1 MSLPAGEQ
9 TGTVNKQVVPG
20 VHLSQIA
27 AVASALPPRYYTQQQ
42 VFDELARHWSSDL
55 ENPALLQRFH
65 QRVGVDGRYFA
76 LPLEEYA
83 EMERWGQFNA
93 VWLRVAEELGEQAIH
108 TALARAGLHKDQI
121 GALLT
126 VTVTG
131 VVSPSLDAHLCN
143 RMELPA
149 DVRRTPIFG
158 LGCVAGA
165 AGIAQ
170 AADYVRAYP
179 EKIAVLLSVEL
190 CSLTW
195 QRRDLSIANLI
206 ATGLFGDGAAAVIVA
221 GDQVKLP
228 QATETQAGP
237 TIVATASSFYRD
249 TEEAMGWD
257 IGEEGFR
264 IVLSPE
270 VPAIIR
276 EHLPQD
282 LEGFLAAN
290 GLTRDQ
296 ITSWVLHTGGPKVLE
311 AMADAAGVTR
321 EECAL
326 SWESLRKVGNLSSAS
341 VLFVL
346 EDTIRERRPEPGSY
360 GILAAMG
367 PGFCSQLVLLRW

>member
-1 MSLPAGEQ
+1 MSR
-9 TGTVNKQVVPG
+9 
-20 VHLSQIA
+20 IA
-27 AVASALPPRYYTQQQ
+27 AVATALPPRYYTQQQ
-42 VFDELARHWSSDL
+42 IFEQLSQHWAGQLD
-55 ENPALLQRFH
+55 NPALLERFH
-65 QRVGVDGRYFA
+65 HRVGVDGRYFA
-76 LPLEEYA
+76 LPLEDYIGL
-83 EMERWGQFNA
+83 ERWGQANA
-93 VWLRVAEELGEQAIH
+93 AWLRVAEELGEEAINK
-108 TALARAGLHKDQI
+108 ALAQAGLKKEDI

-131 VVSPSLDAHLCN
+131 VVSPSLDAHLVN
-143 RMELPA
+143 RMGLPT
-149 DVRRTPIFG
+149 DLRRTPIFG

-165 AGIAQ
+165 SGIAQ
-170 AADYVRAYP
+170 ADDYVRAYP
-179 EKIAVLLSVEL
+179 DKIAVLLSVEL

-195 QRRDLSIANLI
+195 QRGDLSVANFI

-228 QATETQAGP
+228 KAADSQAGP
-237 TIVATASSFYRD
+237 QVMATAQNFYPD

-257 IGEEGFR
+257 IGELGFR

-276 EHLPQD
+276 KHLPED
-282 LEGFLAAN
+282 LGTFLAAH
-290 GLTRDQ
+290 GLKRED

-311 AMADAAGVTR
+311 AMADGAGVTR

-326 SWESLRKVGNLSSAS
+326 SWNSLRKVGNLSSAS

-367 PGFCSQLVLLRW
+367 PGFCSQLVLLKW

>member
-1 MSLPAGEQ
+1 M
-9 TGTVNKQVVPG
+9 
-20 VHLSQIA
+20 SQIA
-27 AVASALPPRYYTQQQ
+27 AVASALPPLYYTQQQ
-42 VFDELARHWSSDL
+42 VFDQLVQHWGEEL
-55 ENPALLQRFH
+55 ENPALLERFH
-65 QRVGVDGRYFA
+65 HRVGVDGRYFA
-76 LPLEEYA
+76 LPLDEYA
-83 EMERWGQFNA
+83 KLERWGEFNA
-93 VWLRVAEELGEQAIH
+93 VWLRVAEELGEEAICR
-108 TALARAGLHKDQI
+108 ALDKAGLGKEQI

-143 RMELPA
+143 RMGLPA

-170 AADYVRAYP
+170 AHDYVRAYP
-179 EKIAVLLSVEL
+179 DKIAVLLSVEL

-195 QRRDLSIANLI
+195 QRADLSIANFI
-206 ATGLFGDGAAAVIVA
+206 ATGLFGDGAAAVIIA
-221 GDQVKLP
+221 GDRVELP
-228 QATETQAGP
+228 TSAKTLAGP
-237 TIVATASSFYRD
+237 TVVAAASSFYPN
-249 TEEAMGWD
+249 TEGAMGWD
-257 IGEEGFR
+257 IGEEGFKL
-264 IVLSPE
+264 VLSPE

-276 EHLPQD
+276 KHLPVD
-282 LEGFLAAN
+282 LERFLAAN
-290 GLTRDQ
+290 GLKREQ

-321 EECAL
+321 EECTL

-346 EDTIRERRPEPGSY
+346 EDTIEERRPIPGSY

>member
-1 MSLPAGEQ
+1 MSR
-9 TGTVNKQVVPG
+9 
-20 VHLSQIA
+20 IA
-27 AVASALPPRYYTQQQ
+27 AVASALPPYYYTQQQ
-42 VFDELARHWSSDL
+42 VFDELVRHWGDEL
-55 ENPALLQRFH
+55 ENPAVLERFH
-65 QRVGVDGRYFA
+65 HRVGVDGRYFA
-76 LPLEEYA
+76 LPLDEYA
-83 EMERWGQFNA
+83 KLGLWGEFNA
-93 VWLRVAEELGEQAIH
+93 AWLRVAEELGEQAICR
-108 TALARAGLHKDQI
+108 ALARAGLGKEQI

-131 VVSPSLDAHLCN
+131 VVSPSLDAHLAN
-143 RMELPA
+143 RMSLPS

-170 AADYVRAYP
+170 AYDYVRAYP
-179 EKIAVLLSVEL
+179 DKIAVLLSVEL

-195 QRRDLSIANLI
+195 QRRDLSVANFI

-228 QATETQAGP
+228 GPTAGP
-237 TIVATASSFYRD
+237 AIVAAQSSFYRD
-249 TEEAMGWD
+249 TEGAMGWD
-257 IGEEGFR
+257 IGEEGFK
-264 IVLSPE
+264 IILSPE

-276 EHLPQD
+276 KHLPPD
-282 LEGFLAAN
+282 LGRFLAAN
-290 GLTRDQ
+290 GLTREH

-341 VLFVL
+341 VLMVL
-346 EDTIRERRPEPGSY
+346 EDTIEERRPAPGSY

>member
-1 MSLPAGEQ
+1 M
-9 TGTVNKQVVPG
+9 
-20 VHLSQIA
+20 SQIA

-42 VFDELARHWSSDL
+42 VFDQLQKHWGDQL
-55 ENPALLQRFH
+55 ESPALLQRFH

-83 EMERWGQFNA
+83 KLERWGQLNA
-93 VWLRVAEELGEQAIH
+93 VWLDVAEELGEQAICR
-108 TALARAGLHKDQI
+108 ALDRAGLGKEQI

-131 VVSPSLDAHLCN
+131 VASPSLDAHLCN
-143 RMELPA
+143 RMGLPA
-149 DVRRTPIFG
+149 GVRRTPIFG

-165 AGIAQ
+165 SGLAQ
-170 AADYVRAYP
+170 ADDYVRAYP
-179 EKIAVLLSVEL
+179 DRIAVLLSVEL

-195 QRRDLSIANLI
+195 QRRDLSVANFI

-221 GDQVKLP
+221 GDQVALP
-228 QATETQAGP
+228 KKTGP
-237 TIVATASSFYRD
+237 EIVASAQSFYRN

-257 IGEEGFR
+257 IGEEGFK

-276 EHLPQD
+276 EHLPVD
-282 LEGFLAAN
+282 LERFLAAN
-290 GLTRDQ
+290 GLKRED

-311 AMADAAGVTR
+311 AMADGAGVSR

-346 EDTIRERRPEPGSY
+346 EDTIEQRRPAPGSY

>member
-1 MSLPAGEQ
+1 M
-9 TGTVNKQVVPG
+9 
-20 VHLSQIA
+20 SQIA
-27 AVASALPPRYYTQQQ
+27 AVASALPPLYYTQQQ
-42 VFDELARHWSSDL
+42 VFDQLVQHWGDKL
-55 ENPALLQRFH
+55 DNPALLERFH
-65 QRVGVDGRYFA
+65 HRVGVDGRYFV
-76 LPLEEYA
+76 LPLDQYA
-83 EMERWGQFNA
+83 KLERWGEFNA
-93 VWLRVAEELGEQAIH
+93 EWLRAAEELGEIAVCR
-108 TALARAGLHKDQI
+108 ALAKAGLSKEQI

-143 RMELPA
+143 CMGLPG

-170 AADYVRAYP
+170 AHDYVRAYP
-179 EKIAVLLSVEL
+179 DKIAVLLSVEL

-195 QRRDLSIANLI
+195 QRADLSIANFI
-206 ATGLFGDGAAAVIVA
+206 ATGLFGDGAAAVIIA

-228 QATETQAGP
+228 AAAGP
-237 TIVATASSFYRD
+237 TVLAAASSFYPD
-249 TEEAMGWD
+249 TEGAMGWD
-257 IGEEGFR
+257 IGEEGFKL
-264 IVLSPE
+264 VLSPE

-276 EHLPQD
+276 KHLPVD
-282 LEGFLAAN
+282 LERFLAAN
-290 GLTRDQ
+290 GLRREQ

-311 AMADAAGVTR
+311 AMADAAGATR

-346 EDTIRERRPEPGSY
+346 EDTIAERRPKPGSY

>member
-1 MSLPAGEQ
+1 M
-9 TGTVNKQVVPG
+9 
-20 VHLSQIA
+20 SQIA

-42 VFDELARHWSSDL
+42 VFDELVKHWGPAL
-55 ENPALLQRFH
+55 ENPALLERFH
-65 QRVGVDGRYFA
+65 HRVGVDGRYFA

-83 EMERWGQFNA
+83 ELERFGQFNA
-93 VWLRVAEELGEQAIH
+93 AWLRVAEELGEQAIN
-108 TALARAGLHKDQI
+108 TALDQAGLTREQI

-143 RMELPA
+143 RMGLPG

-165 AGIAQ
+165 SGIAQ
-170 AADYVRAYP
+170 ATDYVRAYP
-179 EKIAVLLSVEL
+179 DKIAVLLSVEL

-195 QRRDLSIANLI
+195 QRRDLSIANMI
-206 ATGLFGDGAAAVIVA
+206 STGLFGDGAAAVIVA
-221 GDQVKLP
+221 GDKVKLP
-228 QATETQAGP
+228 KTAGP
-237 TIVATASSFYRD
+237 TVVATASSFYSN

-276 EHLPQD
+276 KHLPAD

-290 GLTRDQ
+290 GVKREQ
-296 ITSWVLHTGGPKVLE
+296 IVSWVLHTGGPKVLE

-321 EECAL
+321 EECQL
-326 SWESLRKVGNLSSAS
+326 SWDSLRKVGNLSSAS

-346 EDTIRERRPEPGSY
+346 EDTMRERRPAPGSY

-367 PGFCSQLVLLRW
+367 PGFCAQLVLLRW